1 MRRFAARAALAVLA
15 VLAPTLAA
23 FGTGTG
29 IASADAP
36 RPLLVI
42 AVPDLQWTDV
52 QHVPVVKAFA
62 DLAGVGVMSVRGEG
76 DATRC
81 GDGLLELS
89 AGTRVSEGVRTCT
102 IDAATL
108 DRLRERYRH
117 NRYGAHVGILA
128 DHLTGSLN
136 AVGPAAT
143 ALLTSSAGV
152 PPASRASLAD
162 AINAAPTG
170 VFAVVDDQLYGAKD
184 RASARKALNAT
195 ITEQFRDTAL
205 LGATVVIAG
214 VSDGT
219 AGGPHL
225 HPLLIAGRGFPH
237 RELTSA
243 TTGRAPF
250 VQLVDLTATL
260 IQLHGDGTSPAAVSG
275 RPVRATDR
283 RVPLTSSYVDLD
295 RHARAALHV
304 GHPTMTALCIAL
316 LVALLLAIAGR
327 AEARWPARLL
337 LLAPLAPALL
347 QLVPWWRWGTG
358 AYAALVVGIGVVGAV
373 AVTLIDRRSPRVAL
387 LAAPAVIAAVLLAD
401 QVSGSRLQ
409 LASPLGDNPLV
420 AGRFHGMG
428 NIDFGLTMGCVLLV
442 AAVVATGRRARRGSI
457 AVAAGLCLVALVID
471 GLPRFGDDIGGVI
484 ALLPA
489 SALLIALVAGVRV
502 TLPRLVAVIGVA
514 IAAGVGVALLD
525 YARPAAQQTHAGR
538 FVGQVL
544 HGGAWRVVHRKLD
557 AVLAS
562 FTNPVVT
569 AAVVVAVIAAIV
581 LYRRFA
587 PPRGIA
593 VGVVCVAVLAVLG
606 TLLNDSGVFVAAA
619 ALLGLA
625 PAVLATAL
633 PDSREGDT
641 EAL

>member
-1 MRRFAARAALAVLA
+1 LRRFAALVALAVFA
-15 VLAPTLAA
+15 VLALVA
-23 FGTGTG
+23 FGAG
-29 IASADAP
+29 SAAADPA

-52 QHVPVVKAFA
+52 PHVPVVKAFA
-62 DLAGVGVMSVRGEG
+62 DLAGVGVMSVRSEG

-89 AGTRVSEGVRTCT
+89 AGTRVSEGVRGCA

-108 DRLRERYRH
+108 ARLRARYRH
-117 NRYGAHVGILA
+117 NRYAAHVGTLA
-128 DHLTGSLN
+128 DHLRGSLN

-143 ALLTSSAGV
+143 ALLTNSAGT
-152 PPASRASLAD
+152 PPSARASLSD
-162 AINAAPTG
+162 AIAAAPTG
-170 VFAVVDDQLYGAKD
+170 VFAVVDDQLYGPKD
-184 RASARKALNAT
+184 RASARKALNST
-195 ITEQFRDTAL
+195 ITDQFRDIAP

-214 VSDGT
+214 ISDGVN
-219 AGGPHL
+219 GGPHL
-225 HPLLIAGRGFPH
+225 HPLLIAGGGLPH

-250 VQLVDLTATL
+250 VQLIDLTATL
-260 IQLHGDGTSPAAVSG
+260 IKLHGDGTTPAVISG

-283 RVPLTSSYVDLD
+283 RVPVTSSYVDLD

-304 GHPTMTALCIAL
+304 GHPTMTGLCIAL
-316 LVALLLAIAGR
+316 LVPLLFALAGR
-327 AEARWPARLL
+327 AEAKWPARLL

-347 QLVPWWRWGTG
+347 QFVPWWRWGTG

-373 AVTLIDRRSPRVAL
+373 AVTLVDRRSPRLAL
-387 LAAPAVIAAVLLAD
+387 LAGPAVIAAVLLAD
-401 QVSGSRLQ
+401 QVSGSHLQ

-428 NIDFGLTMGCVLLV
+428 NIDFGLTMACVLLV
-442 AAVVATGRRARRGSI
+442 AAVVATGRRARRGSV
-457 AVAAGLCLVALVID
+457 AVAAGLCVLAVVID
-471 GLPRFGDDIGGVI
+471 GLPRFGDDIGGVV

-489 SALLIALVAGVRV
+489 AALLVALVAGVRV
-502 TLPRLVAVIGVA
+502 TIPRLVVVIGAA
-514 IAAGVGVALLD
+514 IAAGLGVALLD
-525 YARPAAQQTHAGR
+525 YARPAARQTHAGR

-569 AAVVVAVIAAIV
+569 AAVIVAVIAAIV

-593 VGVVCVAVLAVLG
+593 IAVVCVGVLAVLG
-606 TLLNDSGVFVAAA
+606 TVLNDSGVFVAAA
-619 ALLGLA
+619 ALLGLV

-641 EAL
+641 GAL